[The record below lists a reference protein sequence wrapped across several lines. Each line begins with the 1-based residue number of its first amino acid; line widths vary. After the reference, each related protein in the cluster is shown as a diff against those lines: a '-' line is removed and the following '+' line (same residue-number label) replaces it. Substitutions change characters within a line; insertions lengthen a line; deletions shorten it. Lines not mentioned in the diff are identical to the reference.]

1 MKLTQIRN
9 FKDFPCRSILTLLV
23 ARIVDEVV
31 GEPDG
36 EGRSGDDRPSDAR
49 GQGGVAHGA
58 VGERDDLKVV

>member
-1 MKLTQIRN
+1 MST
-9 FKDFPCRSILTLLV
+9 LTLLV

-36 EGRSGDDRPSDAR
+36 EGRSGDDRPRDAR

-58 VGERDDLKVV
+58 VGERDDLKVVM